1 MYRTQPLS
9 VSCAMKNIYSEY
21 YNIAIIE
28 EHNKRLIE
36 KDKRP
41 GLRSCV
47 FQMTLKFSVNL
58 TLRIISTFWGNNL
71 MSGRWIKKGDE
82 TSWNKIAAYFFY
94 LEFGLHF
101 WRSSVDKVETVNQRS
116 RNITQIPTRMP
127 IDIRRKSARTVCF
140 VALELFFQRGKT
152 SLIRFVQ
159 LPNTK
164 SNCKSKLRKGLWW

>member
-9 VSCAMKNIYSEY
+9 VSYAMKNIYSEY

-71 MSGRWIKKGDE
+71 MSGR
-82 TSWNKIAAYFFY
+82 
-94 LEFGLHF
+94 
-101 WRSSVDKVETVNQRS
+101 
-116 RNITQIPTRMP
+116 
-127 IDIRRKSARTVCF
+127 
-140 VALELFFQRGKT
+140 
-152 SLIRFVQ
+152 
-159 LPNTK
+159 
-164 SNCKSKLRKGLWW
+164 